1 MTSEIFSGSIALE
14 EGDVG
19 VDFEVSLDRVRLAAG
34 TVEIGTWNVAEC
46 HIGDAGGG
54 TFQLTAEGETLL
66 FRAVDPAAFAEM
78 VARRFRATG
87 LTERLRSLAQATNGT
102 AKPSPAPPAEDDALG
117 SVEEAGGADQAWP
130 TPPAPADAAGGADQA
145 WPAPLAPESVEEA
158 GGETLPAAE
167 EPAAGEEP
175 PPGGDPGDPWIA
187 DSEPGWPEPAP
198 ERAAPEPVAADSPS
212 DQPPHL
218 SLVLSDFPSGG
229 DPAAGRPHGP
239 PSDLPEIDADTI
251 ARWRSAADPGASQDS
266 WFPRPGGVE
275 TVERAAEPEVAEGG
289 GGRFRGSSLQRL
301 SAAVTA
307 LKSRPAA
314 EPALEPAEEQP
325 DEPDDGPSVADQIL
339 ESQRQLR
346 SGHTLKKF
354 TAAGAKKAGLWAAGL
369 TVVAGLGFATP
380 RVLGSIDWESDPVPT
395 TVAPTT
401 TVTVPVTT
409 TLGETTT
416 TSLAVPD
423 EPVFDLPSQDFAA
436 SWNAVAADVSS
447 VLALPPVLAPGP
459 FSQPFTSHLSLE
471 GVVGEDGTLD
481 TYTLTIDP
489 TGPTESDRLGILT
502 LGVAVAT
509 AAPDLSGPGR
519 AELLRALGLDVSAP
533 RLEGVDGRV
542 ERGGVLFSL
551 RYEAEAVRLVL
562 TVEPGGA

>member
-54 TFQLTAEGETLL
+54 RFQVTAEGETLL

-78 VARRFRATG
+78 VARRFRSTG
-87 LTERLRSLAQATNGT
+87 LTERLRSLAQTTNGT
-102 AKPSPAPPAEDDALG
+102 ARPSPAPPAEDTAE
-117 SVEEAGGADQAWP
+117 VAAE
-130 TPPAPADAAGGADQA
+130 DAAEVAA
-145 WPAPLAPESVEEA
+145 EA
-158 GGETLPAAE
+158 AGSETRPAAE
-167 EPAAGEEP
+167 EPAPGEA
-175 PPGGDPGDPWIA
+175 PPGGGDLGDPSWVAGVDPG
-187 DSEPGWPEPAP
+187 SPEPDP
-198 ERAAPEPVAADSPS
+198 ESAAPEPVAGDSPPGE
-212 DQPPHL
+212 PPHL
-218 SLVLSDFPSGG
+218 SLVVTSDVAPDGDSPSG
-229 DPAAGRPHGP
+229 RPLGP

-251 ARWRSAADPGASQDS
+251 ARWRSAADPGVSQES

-275 TVERAAEPEVAEGG
+275 TVEREAGPETVDEG

-314 EPALEPAEEQP
+314 ESALEPAEGQP
-325 DEPDDGPSVADQIL
+325 DEPEDGPSVADQIL

-346 SGHTLKKF
+346 SGHTLRKF

-380 RVLGSIDWESDPVPT
+380 RVLGSIDWESDPVLT

-409 TLGETTT
+409 TLGEATT
-416 TSLAVPD
+416 TSLALPD
-423 EPVFDLPSQDFAA
+423 QPVFDLPSQDFAA

-459 FSQPFTSHLSLE
+459 FSRPFTSYLSLE
-471 GVVGEDGTLD
+471 GVVAEDGTLD
-481 TYTLTIDP
+481 TYTVTIDP

-542 ERGGVLFSL
+542 ERGGVVFSL